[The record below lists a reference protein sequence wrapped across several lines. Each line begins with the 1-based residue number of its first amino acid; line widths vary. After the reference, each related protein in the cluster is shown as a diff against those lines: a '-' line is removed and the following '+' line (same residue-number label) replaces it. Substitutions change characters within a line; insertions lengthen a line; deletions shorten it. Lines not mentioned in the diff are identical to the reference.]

1 VKCIKGSILGAAL
14 ALALGGCST
23 SSHVLLG
30 TPRSPIPPEQ
40 VRVYTV
46 PPARYEQ
53 IASINANSS
62 GSLALTGQQNMDKAI
77 ERMKA
82 EAAKLGANGILLQ
95 GVSDAQ
101 TGSIGTGVGSS
112 SYGPHS
118 SFGGGVGG
126 SFALTSKVT
135 QGLAI
140 YVPAD
145 QSGGPAAPF
154 PLMAPPPPPPPGT
167 GAAPPVPPPSVQ
179 PPPQ

>member
-1 VKCIKGSILGAAL
+1 MTCIKRPILGAACALLL
-14 ALALGGCST
+14 AGCST

-30 TPRSPIPPEQ
+30 TPRPPIGPEQ
-40 VRVYTV
+40 VRVYAQ

-62 GSLALTGQQNMDKAI
+62 ASLALTGQQNMDKAL

-112 SYGPHS
+112 SYGSHS
-118 SFGGGVGG
+118 SVGGGVGG
-126 SFALTSKVT
+126 SFALTSKVA

-140 YVPAD
+140 YVPPD
-145 QSGGPAAPF
+145 QAGAAAAPF
-154 PLMAPPPPPPPGT
+154 PLMAQPPPPPGT
-167 GAAPPVPPPSVQ
+167 TPPASAAPH
-179 PPPQ
+179 

>member
-1 VKCIKGSILGAAL
+1 MTCIKGSILSVAFAL
-14 ALALGGCST
+14 LAGCST

-30 TPRSPIPPEQ
+30 TPRPPITPDQ
-40 VRVYTV
+40 VRVYAQ
-46 PPARYEQ
+46 PPAHYEQ

-62 GSLALTGQQNMDKAI
+62 ASLALTGQQNMDKALD
-77 ERMKA
+77 RMKA

-118 SFGGGVGG
+118 AVGGSLGG

-140 YVPAD
+140 YVPPD
-145 QSGGPAAPF
+145 QGGAPAAPF
-154 PLMAPPPPPPPGT
+154 PLMAPPPPPPPGS
-167 GAAPPVPPPSVQ
+167 GAPPPPAPS
-179 PPPQ
+179 PH

>member
-1 VKCIKGSILGAAL
+1 MVCFRSFITATACAL
-14 ALALGGCST
+14 LLAGCST

-30 TPRSPIPPEQ
+30 TPRPPITPDQ
-40 VRVYTV
+40 VRVYAQ
-46 PPARYEQ
+46 PPAHYEQ

-62 GSLALTGQQNMDKAI
+62 ASLALTGQQNMDKALD
-77 ERMKA
+77 RMKA

-118 SFGGGVGG
+118 AVGGSLGG

-145 QSGGPAAPF
+145 QGSAAGF
-154 PLMAPPPPPPPGT
+154 PIMAPPPAPPPPP
-167 GAAPPVPPPSVQ
+167 GAAPPATAPPH
-179 PPPQ
+179 

>member
-1 VKCIKGSILGAAL
+1 MTGIQRSILSATFAL
-14 ALALGGCST
+14 LLAGCST
-23 SSHVLLG
+23 SSHVLIG
-30 TPRSPIPPEQ
+30 TPRPPIAPEQ
-40 VRVYTV
+40 VRVYAQ

-62 GSLALTGQQNMDKAI
+62 ASLALTGQQNMDKAL

-112 SYGPHS
+112 SYGAHS
-118 SFGGGVGG
+118 SVGGGVGG

-135 QGLAI
+135 QGLSI
-140 YVPAD
+140 YVPPD
-145 QSGGPAAPF
+145 QGGAPAAPF
-154 PLMAPPPPPPPGT
+154 PLMAPPPPPPAGS
-167 GAAPPVPPPSVQ
+167 GATPPPH
-179 PPPQ
+179 